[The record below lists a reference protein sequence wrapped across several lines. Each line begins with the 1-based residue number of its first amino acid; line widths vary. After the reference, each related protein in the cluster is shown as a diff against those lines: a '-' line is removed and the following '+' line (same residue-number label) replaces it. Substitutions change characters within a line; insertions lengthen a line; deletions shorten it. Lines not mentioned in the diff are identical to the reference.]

1 MNFSQINYFLGLF
14 MKELTKLFTV
24 AVGITI
30 LSTFI
35 MTRAYAAPFPIKA
48 EDQNQVV
55 GVRLNDFKKYAKTHI
70 PKFQEVIELMEGNPE
85 RFFSVPNV
93 ELHGMFFRD
102 YPQINGS
109 IITLEVDAMIA
120 HKEYFKLFSDIGWE
134 REIHLTELELEE
146 KALRFRDVSF
156 QRVTITYDSASGV
169 LNPVSTLNSSIDLKD
184 TEFEVNVAMLDR
196 RVLMTDK
203 NSDLRFIFPTG
214 VGSVDN
220 KTEYNDVRLLTPIY
234 KDSFLDKKRAI
245 YAREKPKY
253 FLGKPFIRIT
263 TKEDVSKGHTA
274 IGFHIDQNNGR
285 LVRGFVSHGCLRLR
299 AIDLY
304 MMYDIVRFGTPQ
316 RISVNTRY
324 RIENDRG
331 DHPYPR
337 KDSSYSRLKKY
348 DKLKNGVY
356 YRRCKFCRDK
366 LMKTEWAGSPN
377 LGSLLEQML
386 DTDDNGERPDGF
398 YLWRLDS
405 EGNRIDMDGRKVD
418 KYGFPVDK
426 KGRRIEGDDP
436 EALDNS
442 L

>member
-1 MNFSQINYFLGLF
+1 
-14 MKELTKLFTV
+14 MKQLTKLFTV

-30 LSTFI
+30 LSTF
-35 MTRAYAAPFPIKA
+35 MMSKAYAAPFPI
-48 EDQNQVV
+48 EDVDQNKVI
-55 GVRLNDFKKYAKTHI
+55 GVRVNDFKKYAKTHM
-70 PKFQEVIELMEGNPE
+70 PKLEELIAQMEASPE
-85 RFFSVPNV
+85 TFFKVPNV
-93 ELHGMFFRD
+93 QLHGIFFREL
-102 YPQINGS
+102 PEINGS
-109 IITLEVDAMIA
+109 IITLELDAMIA
-120 HKEYFKLFSDIGWE
+120 HNEYFKLFSDIGWD
-134 REIHLTELELEE
+134 REIHLSELELDE

-156 QRVTITYDSASGV
+156 QRVIVSYDSNGAS
-169 LNPVSTLNSSIDLKD
+169 LNPSSTLVESIDLKD

-203 NSDLRFIFPTG
+203 KSDLKFIFPTG
-214 VGSVDN
+214 VGSVDI

-234 KDSFLDKKRAI
+234 KNSFLDKKRAI
-245 YAREKPKY
+245 YARSKPKY

-299 AIDLY
+299 SIDLY

-324 RIENDRG
+324 RIEGDQS

-348 DKLKNGVY
+348 EKLKKGVY

-366 LMKTEWAGSPN
+366 LMKTEWAGSPK
-377 LGSLLEQML
+377 LSSLIDQMM

-398 YLWRLDS
+398 YLWRLDGQ
-405 EGNRIDMDGRKVD
+405 GNRVNMDGQKVD
-418 KYGFPVDK
+418 KYGFPIDK
-426 KGRRIEGDDP
+426 KGRRIQESDP
-436 EALDNS
+436 ELAENTL
-442 L
+442 

>member
-1 MNFSQINYFLGLF
+1 

-35 MTRAYAAPFPIKA
+35 INRAYAAPFPIEA
-48 EDQNQVV
+48 SDQNQVI

-70 PKFQEVIELMEGNPE
+70 PKLQEMIDLMESAPE
-85 RFFSVPNV
+85 RFFKVSNV
-93 ELHGMFFRD
+93 QLHGIFFRD

-120 HKEYFKLFSDIGWE
+120 HKEYFKLFTDIGWD
-134 REIHLTELELEE
+134 REIHLSELELDE

-156 QRVTITYDSASGV
+156 QRMTITYDTADQG
-169 LNPVSTLNSSIDLKD
+169 LNPSSTLVSSIDLKD
-184 TEFEVNVAMLDR
+184 TEFEVNVAMVER

-203 NSDLRFIFPTG
+203 KSDLRFLFPTG
-214 VGSVDN
+214 VGAIDN
-220 KTEYNDVRLLTPIY
+220 KTEFNDVRLLTPIY
-234 KDSFLDKKRAI
+234 KNSFLDKKRAI
-245 YAREKPKY
+245 FSREKPKY

-263 TKEDVSKGHTA
+263 TKKDPSKGHTA

-285 LVRGFVSHGCLRLR
+285 LSRGFVSHGCLRLR
-299 AIDLY
+299 GIDLY

-324 RIENDRG
+324 RIEGDLA
-331 DHPYPR
+331 DHPYPM
-337 KDSSYSRLKKY
+337 KDSSYNRLKKY
-348 DKLKNGVY
+348 KKLKKGVY
-356 YRRCKFCRDK
+356 YRRCRVCRDK
-366 LMKTEWAGSPN
+366 LMKTEWAGTPV
-377 LGSLLEQML
+377 LGTLLEQML

-398 YLWRLDS
+398 YLWRRNNNGD
-405 EGNRIDMDGRKVD
+405 RVDVKGRKVD
-418 KYGFPVDK
+418 KYGFPIDK
-426 KGRRIEGDDP
+426 KGRRIQEDDP
-436 EALDNS
+436 AFTDNS